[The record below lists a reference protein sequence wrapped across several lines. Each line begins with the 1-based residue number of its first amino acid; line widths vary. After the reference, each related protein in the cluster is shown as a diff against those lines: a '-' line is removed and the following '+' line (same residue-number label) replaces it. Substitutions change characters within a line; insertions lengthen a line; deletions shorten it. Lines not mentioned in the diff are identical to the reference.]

1 MPRVCAGKHLNKMY
15 KAIIFD
21 LDGTLLNTSR
31 DICKTLN
38 ASLAKFGCPAVTVE
52 QTLSYVGDGAKK
64 LIERAAPHNFK
75 EFDELYADYLKRFA
89 ACDNSLT
96 SLYPYEAEFLSAA
109 KGRGIKLAILTN
121 KPADATARVYN
132 MYLAPFSFD
141 VVVGNDARFALK
153 PDPSAALYIADELNV
168 SAGDCLFVGDGE
180 ADAKTAAAAG
190 MGHVA
195 ALWGFRTRSQLAAA
209 GASRFANDYSELY
222 NIVLKK

>member
-96 SLYPYEAEFLSAA
+96 SLYPHEAEFLSAA

-121 KPADATARVYN
+121 KPADATAKVYN
-132 MYLAPFSFD
+132 MYLAAFSFD
-141 VVVGNDARFALK
+141 IVVGNDARFALK
-153 PDPSAALYIADELNV
+153 PDPSAALQKRRQPRAWGMSPHCGDSVRAV
-168 SAGDCLFVGDGE
+168 SLPRRVP
-180 ADAKTAAAAG
+180 
-190 MGHVA
+190 
-195 ALWGFRTRSQLAAA
+195 R
-209 GASRFANDYSELY
+209 
-222 NIVLKK
+222 VLQTTIRNSII